1 MKNNRE
7 RVIRMTNFKG
17 AIFDMDGTL
26 LDSMGL
32 WSDIDREFLAKRGI
46 DVPSDYLQ
54 AVIYLGAMG
63 TALYTIDRFN
73 LSDTPEGLIAEWNS
87 MAAEKYKTIP
97 EKPGA
102 LEYLEYLNGKGVQI
116 ALATATD
123 IKLVNAALEDRKLNS
138 YIGSITTV
146 PEVGIGKESPDIYLK
161 ACEKM
166 NLKPSECIVFEDI
179 LIGIQTAK
187 KAGFAAVAMHDDFS
201 GNNERQ
207 IRLTADKYISD
218 FREMM

>member
-1 MKNNRE
+1 
-7 RVIRMTNFKG
+7 MTNFKG

-102 LEYLEYLNGKGVQI
+102 LE
-116 ALATATD
+116 
-123 IKLVNAALEDRKLNS
+123 
-138 YIGSITTV
+138 
-146 PEVGIGKESPDIYLK
+146 
-161 ACEKM
+161 
-166 NLKPSECIVFEDI
+166 
-179 LIGIQTAK
+179 
-187 KAGFAAVAMHDDFS
+187 
-201 GNNERQ
+201 
-207 IRLTADKYISD
+207 
-218 FREMM
+218 